1 MKRSW
6 IFVALLTGLL
16 SAPTPATAAVEKLVI
31 DAVHSEVSFVVRH
44 LVAKTP
50 GRFNEFSGEIM
61 VDPKDPSTLT
71 VNATIQTA
79 SIDTNS
85 ENRDGHL
92 KSADFFN
99 VEKFPEMT
107 FTSKKVTKNGD
118 RWNVTGNLT
127 LLGVTKE
134 VTLDTEVLGF
144 QPTGK
149 GGTLGGFEARG
160 KINRKDFGMTWNKAL
175 DAGGFVLGDDVEVVI
190 RIESKTPP
198 PAGTAQR

>member
-6 IFVALLTGLL
+6 ISVALLVGLL
-16 SAPTPATAAVEKLVI
+16 SAPALATAAPEKLVI
-31 DAVHSEVSFVVRH
+31 DTGHSEVGFAVRH
-44 LVAKTP
+44 FVSKVP
-50 GRFNEFSGEIM
+50 GRFNDFSGEIM
-61 VDPKDPSTLT
+61 VDPKDPSTLS
-71 VNATIQTA
+71 VNATIKTA

-92 KSADFFN
+92 KSPDFFN

-107 FTSKKVTKNGD
+107 FKSKKVTKSGE
-118 RWNVTGNLT
+118 RWSVTGDLT
-127 LLGVTKE
+127 MLGVTKE

-144 QPTGK
+144 QAGPK
-149 GGTLGGFEARG
+149 GGTMGGFEARG
-160 KINRKDFGMTWNKAL
+160 KLNRKDFGMNWNKAL
-175 DAGGFVLGDDVEVVI
+175 DSGGFVLGDDVEVVI